1 MTAPADELTL
11 RSATMDDLPVLT
23 VLNLQLI
30 EDQRHDNP
38 AGPDDVEQRM
48 RRWLDGSYQ
57 VRLIEFADTVVA
69 YAVWRADADGVYL
82 RQFFVACDKRRSA
95 WVAERLRCSAS
106 NGKTKRYAWTF
117 CCTTSRPWPSTA
129 PSDFR
134 TTPLVCAAIH
144 NLRQGPEPVVR

>member
-48 RRWLDGSYQ
+48 RRWLNGSYQ

-82 RQFFVACDKRRSA
+82 RQFFVARDKRRSGVGRRA
-95 WVAERLRCSAS
+95 FALLGVEWKDQEVRLDVLLHNEPALAFYRAI
-106 NGKTKRYAWTF
+106 GFQDHTLGLR
-117 CCTTSRPWPSTA
+117 RHPQP
-129 PSDFR
+129 
-134 TTPLVCAAIH
+134 AA
-144 NLRQGPEPVVR
+144 GT